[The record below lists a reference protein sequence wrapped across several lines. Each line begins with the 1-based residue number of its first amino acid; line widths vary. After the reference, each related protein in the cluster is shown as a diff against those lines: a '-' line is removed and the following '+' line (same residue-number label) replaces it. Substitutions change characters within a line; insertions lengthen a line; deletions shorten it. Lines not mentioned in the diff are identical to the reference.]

1 MGSFDDLRPI
11 DGCAVE
17 ALAAAANVLYRP
29 NSSHQLST
37 RSRSSDVALGGKCYQ
52 YVSMTNL
59 LVRDLPDDVHS
70 TLQRRAEGAGQSLQ
84 QYLVAELT
92 RLAARPTMP
101 EILSDLSGLEGGRVG
116 LATAVADLAGDRPA
130 S

>member
-17 ALAAAANVLYRP
+17 ALAAAANVYTGPTHL
-29 NSSHQLST
+29 QLST